1 MPPEH
6 LSTHLTTGFYGKIP
20 ATGDFVGRG
29 LPGNFVRAWD
39 RWVAA
44 HLAPLQSS
52 GAWPDHLAL
61 RFILGPDANGPMA
74 GIVLPSHDRAGRRF
88 PLTVASPVSLP
99 TSSLALTAAEWF
111 ATVEDAADA
120 ARQGELS
127 ADEFAGALAE
137 LSFPDT
143 RAEDAPLIGIALW
156 TNGTLP
162 IEVAPDQPITA
173 LEPLLVN
180 RGAA

>member
-1 MPPEH
+1 MPSEH
-6 LSTHLTTGFYGKIP
+6 LTGFYGKIP

-29 LPGNFVRAWD
+29 LPGSFVRTWD

-61 RFILGPDANGPMA
+61 RFILGFGGDVPMA

-88 PLTVASPVSLP
+88 PLTVASPVPAP
-99 TSSLALTAAEWF
+99 TSNLASTAAEWF
-111 ATVEDAADA
+111 AAIENVADA
-120 ARQGELS
+120 ARQGEFS
-127 ADEFAGALAE
+127 ADEFAAMLAE
-137 LSFPDT
+137 LPFPET
-143 RAEDAPLIGIALW
+143 QTEGEPVAGIALW
-156 TNGTLP
+156 IDGTRP
-162 IEVAPDQPITA
+162 VEVAPDHPIRA
-173 LEPLLVN
+173 LEPLLVS